1 MKTDAWGHSNP
12 SLPATFNEFE
22 KFLSVAMAAPRI
34 LIADT
39 EVHTAELARS
49 VDNGHAYR
57 VVVAGDGREAFRM
70 LKRDANFNLALF
82 DLDLPHLD
90 GLDVVRHMKTEKR
103 LMRIPVIIV
112 GTNPELKAI
121 HASLTAGAIA
131 FLPKPFSALRLHQT
145 MQLALASEGTGN
157 IAQAA

>member
-1 MKTDAWGHSNP
+1 MNANARGHNNS
-12 SLPATFNEFE
+12 SLPASFGEFE
-22 KFLSVAMAAPRI
+22 KFLSEAMTAPRI

-39 EVHTAELARS
+39 EARTAELARS

-57 VVVAGDGREAFRM
+57 VVVAGDGREAFRL
-70 LKRDANFNLALF
+70 LKSDANFNLALF
-82 DLDLPHLD
+82 DLDVPHLD
-90 GLDVVRHMKTEKR
+90 GLEVVRHMKTEKR

-112 GTNPELKAI
+112 GTHADLKAI
-121 HASLTAGAIA
+121 AASLIAGAIA

-145 MQLALASEGTGN
+145 IQLALASEGTPN